1 MSDQPDNIIP
11 QTCADAFIA
20 TMQEDG
26 FWEKHGEAQPA
37 GLYYGVPIGNVDPV
51 NAPQTYNPNARP
63 YSPTDDVETPHEE
76 IMSAVQEVSDAIS
89 QQDESIRNIEART
102 TDTQRRVD
110 RLLQENKV
118 LYQHIQYIESALLEL
133 TAAQKCLANEIC
145 ACVKKALPPASTG
158 TSTQHE

>member
-1 MSDQPDNIIP
+1 MSDQPDNIVFEAEHTVPP

-51 NAPQTYNPNARP
+51 STAYTPNARP
-63 YSPTDDVETPHEE
+63 YSPTEDVETPHEE

-89 QQDESIRNIEART
+89 QQDESIRTIEART
-102 TDTQRRVD
+102 IDTQRRVD
-110 RLLQENKV
+110 RLLQENKI
-118 LYQHIQYIESALLEL
+118 LGQHIQYIESALLEL
-133 TAAQKCLANEIC
+133 TA
-145 ACVKKALPPASTG
+145 CVKKALPA
-158 TSTQHE
+158 QHE